1 MRLIL
6 AAKEVQIMASW
17 RFAVP
22 VLAACSMAAG
32 SEAAEK
38 NFTLTIED
46 KDYAA
51 APGDDVTVRLKSGE
65 DITIKFRQSENSVF
79 ETDHFS
85 FSHPAAVKVE
95 VMNFDPTLT
104 RYDGGTASGTHIIV
118 ERHEEV
124 GDEDLIKVRDIFLN
138 NMLAGPIASDARIAR
153 KDVTRKLHDGKEI
166 KGVRAMSA
174 NADND
179 LVIAVYTL
187 RLGKGALVF
196 ATLFNKA
203 AAPDEGVIIDQ
214 FWDTLRVKA
223 AAGD

>member
-1 MRLIL
+1 MT
-6 AAKEVQIMASW
+6 SW
-17 RFAVP
+17 HFAVP
-22 VLAACSMAAG
+22 VLAALLISGA
-32 SEAAEK
+32 SEAAPK
-38 NFTLTIED
+38 NYTLSIEG
-46 KDYAA
+46 KDYPA

-65 DITIKFRQSENSVF
+65 NVTIKFRQNDNSIF
-79 ETDHFS
+79 ETDQFS

-95 VMNFDPTLT
+95 VMNFDPALT
-104 RYDGGTASGTHIIV
+104 RYDAGTERGTHIIV

-124 GDEDLIKVRDIFLN
+124 GDEDLTKVRDIFLN

-174 NADND
+174 NADNE
-179 LVIAVYTL
+179 LIIAVYTL
-187 RLGKGALVF
+187 RLGKGALMF
-196 ATLFNKA
+196 ATLFNKS